1 MKKRILIGVIALLL
15 AVGLVLPMTG
25 VSQAAGTLTLRY
37 YTDNNGGG
45 SGGTAVFVN
54 SVVVKKGGTA
64 VASAGNVTGTVSF
77 SLADGAYTV
86 DSTKGAFTRTA
97 DPVTVGVIADI
108 PCGKLITNY
117 RTNNDGTG
125 DQVFVNSV
133 VVNKTGGGGVASA
146 GNVTGSTSF
155 ALLATGKDTDTDFFG
170 TYDVVSTKGAFTR
183 TETGVTVASDNT
195 LNVPCGK
202 LIVTYYGNDKPAWGT
217 FVNSVVVNKTGG
229 GGVASAGNVT
239 GSTSFALLATT
250 GTGFTYDVV
259 STAGASTR
267 TETGVTVASTQTL
280 DVPVA
285 RFRVMVVKGDFT
297 AQFVNSVVVSTA
309 GGGVASAGNV
319 TGYVDF
325 SLLQSSANGAQLN
338 GTPVNG
344 TGASQYTFK
353 ATKNG
358 TTAQTPANAD
368 EGPPDGLPGLSGV
381 ILMIP

>member
-1 MKKRILIGVIALLL
+1 LLVIGLI
-15 AVGLVLPMTG
+15 LPMAG
-25 VSQAAGTLTLRY
+25 VAQATGTLTLRY

-45 SGGTAVFVN
+45 TAVFVN
-54 SVVVKKGGTA
+54 SVVVKKNGTA
-64 VASAGNVTGTVSF
+64 VASAGNMTGTVSF
-77 SLADGAYTV
+77 SLAGGAYTV

-97 DPVTVGVIADI
+97 DPVTVGVTADI
-108 PCGKLITNY
+108 PCGKLIASYYTDNKG
-117 RTNNDGTG
+117 GTLG
-125 DQVFVNSV
+125 GAAVFVNSV

-155 ALLATGKDTDTDFFG
+155 ALLATTGTGF

-183 TETGVTVASDNT
+183 TETGYTVTSDT
-195 LNVPCGK
+195 TYDVPCGK

-259 STAGASTR
+259 STKGASSR

-285 RFRVMVVKGDFT
+285 QFRVMVVKGDFT

-319 TGYVDF
+319 TSYVDF

-344 TGASQYTFK
+344 TGAGAYTFK
-353 ATKNG
+353 VTKNS
-358 TTAQTPANAD
+358 TTAQTTANAD

-381 ILMIP
+381 IFMIP